1 MNITPMQASNQY
13 RANDKEVKAGK
24 PEATSIEN
32 STKGENVKQGKYDEV
47 IITNNQADKKVTYDK
62 PNYNNT
68 VKSDTATIDVLR
80 EESNRA
86 YSQLR
91 ELVERLLADQGHTF
105 NQLLNGEISTDK
117 IEIDSATQSEAA
129 SLIADDG
136 PLGAEAVSNRIV
148 DFAIAISGG
157 DKTQLD
163 KLKGAIEKGFG
174 EAKSALG
181 GQLPDVSMKTHD
193 LVMEKLQRW
202 SEEE

>member
-13 RANDKEVKAGK
+13 RAIDKEVKASK
-24 PEATSIEN
+24 TEALSIED
-32 STKGENVKQGKYDEV
+32 STKGDNAKRSNHDEV
-47 IITNNQADKKVTYDK
+47 IINNNQADKKATYAK
-62 PNYNNT
+62 PKYNNT
-68 VKSDTATIDVLR
+68 VKPDTATIDVLR

-91 ELVERLLADQGHTF
+91 ELVERLLADQGYTF
-105 NQLLNGEISTDK
+105 KQLLSGDVSVDK
-117 IEIDSATQSEAA
+117 IEIDAATQSEAA

-136 PLGAEAVSNRIV
+136 PMGAEAVSNRIV

-157 DKTQLD
+157 DKTQLE
-163 KLKGAIEKGFG
+163 KLKGSIEKGFD
-174 EAKSALG
+174 EAKKALG
-181 GQLPDVSMKTHD
+181 GQLPEVSMKTYD